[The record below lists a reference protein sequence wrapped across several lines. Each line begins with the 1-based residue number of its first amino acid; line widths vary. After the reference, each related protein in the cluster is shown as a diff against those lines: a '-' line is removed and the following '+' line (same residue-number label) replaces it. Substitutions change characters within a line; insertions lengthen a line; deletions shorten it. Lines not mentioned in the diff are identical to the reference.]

1 MTSFAACLPNY
12 LLHKL
17 YVSSLTS
24 TCSRWI
30 PLVSLLQ
37 MFLKYVQGPDDGF
50 ILIIRYTQRSQRFSR
65 SVCFLT
71 APSCTLGASLQKTK
85 PKPPWSC
92 SARFG
97 KHCMHCA
104 LCACA
109 IVSPFHDSPSSLVQK
124 TANARGCKMN
134 QDESRWI
141 KMNQDEMSIVWM
153 LFHTDFGCS

>member
-17 YVSSLTS
+17 YISSLTS

-37 MFLKYVQGPDDGF
+37 MFLKYVLGPDDGF
-50 ILIIRYTQRSQRFSR
+50 ILKIIRYTQRFTLFPHCRTKLHTGGESAEDKAKT
-65 SVCFLT
+65 SVEL
-71 APSCTLGASLQKTK
+71 LGKIRQAL
-85 PKPPWSC
+85 
-92 SARFG
+92 
-97 KHCMHCA
+97 CA
-104 LCACA
+104 LCACT

-134 QDESRWI
+134 QDESR
-141 KMNQDEMSIVWM
+141 
-153 LFHTDFGCS
+153 